1 MRPDWKR
8 SPGSS
13 EWDDL
18 VGGGPRLDAASN
30 RDANPAAERLRSPD
44 VSCPCSGRVRR
55 NSRGVE
61 RSRRCVCL
69 VAGARGVAPAGGR
82 WWRVFSVL
90 VDIDGDGEA
99 EIFTAG
105 KGMYAWRQD
114 GTAVVGVNPF
124 FEPTDV
130 AGTDQLFVEALAV
143 ADIDDDSKFEVVGS
157 VRHRG
162 IFCVELTPSGGTYSA
177 TLEWQRSVSSLMS
190 APVLA
195 DLNGNGTLEV
205 LMPSDADTLYVW
217 NSNGTSFNV
226 YDSYGAFAR
235 MPSGSTFNFRGV
247 SAAEIDAN
255 AGVEIVATTRDGH
268 GYILDPISTQD
279 YAPIRYSL
287 PFPIQEWG
295 STPVIANLVSGSYK
309 SIIYT
314 TRNLGSGDGGVWV
327 AWPYGQCVEALAYD
341 SWVLAGL
348 DKPSL
353 RRRRSWRTWTE
364 GRRRLLSLVRFER
377 RTGSGQPRL
386 GHWSSRYPTRAVVPV
401 EANVPSMLLPCP
413 PRFRSRV
420 DVNRTASV
428 TQRRLWQTSMAMA
441 IETSPCRHLTAAW
454 SFGRAARRSPVR
466 EARGRSARSLSGAC
480 QWSSATSREFR
491 RLVTQTTTVS
501 WRWPFTAKVGWYISS
516 I

>member
-1 MRPDWKR
+1 
-8 SPGSS
+8 
-13 EWDDL
+13 
-18 VGGGPRLDAASN
+18 
-30 RDANPAAERLRSPD
+30 
-44 VSCPCSGRVRR
+44 
-55 NSRGVE
+55 
-61 RSRRCVCL
+61 
-69 VAGARGVAPAGGR
+69 
-82 WWRVFSVL
+82 
-90 VDIDGDGEA
+90 
-99 EIFTAG
+99 
-105 KGMYAWRQD
+105 
-114 GTAVVGVNPF
+114 
-124 FEPTDV
+124 
-130 AGTDQLFVEALAV
+130 
-143 ADIDDDSKFEVVGS
+143 
-157 VRHRG
+157 
-162 IFCVELTPSGGTYSA
+162 
-177 TLEWQRSVSSLMS
+177 MS

-348 DKPSL
+348 DKLFPQAPPIVADL
-353 RRRRSWRTWTE
+353 DGGAPEIVVAGTIRAQD
-364 GRRRLLSLVRFER
+364 RL
-377 RTGSGQPRL
+377 GQPWL
-386 GHWSSRYPTRAVVPV
+386 GALVFKVPDESSCSCGSQCALDVTSLSAEIP
-401 EANVPSMLLPCP
+401 VPS
-413 PRFRSRV
+413 
-420 DVNRTASV
+420 
-428 TQRRLWQTSMAMA
+428 
-441 IETSPCRHLTAAW
+441 
-454 SFGRAARRSPVR
+454 
-466 EARGRSARSLSGAC
+466 
-480 QWSSATSREFR
+480 
-491 RLVTQTTTVS
+491 
-501 WRWPFTAKVGWYISS
+501 
-516 I
+516 